1 MVRNCGGQL
10 RCHFNHRAVRDT
22 SITHQQLFPHIF
34 GVHPQGDRSVIEQV
48 NLHIRAELAGLDRQA
63 ALAAARDECFIQR
76 DGGLRTGSAR
86 EARAVALAAVT
97 VERELRHDEQ
107 TAADIRE

>member
-1 MVRNCGGQL
+1 M
-10 RCHFNHRAVRDT
+10 
-22 SITHQQLFPHIF
+22 PHVL

-86 EARAVALAAVT
+86 EARAVSLASVT